1 MILCKI
7 IIFIKKMQDRTKTN
21 FCQFFQ
27 KIHMSSRASS
37 LFKKIV
43 SFYGLMIIFLRY
55 VKSNKKTYPKNN
67 LSQKM
72 QKQVLNT

>member
-1 MILCKI
+1 
-7 IIFIKKMQDRTKTN
+7 
-21 FCQFFQ
+21 
-27 KIHMSSRASS
+27 MSSRASS